1 MIGMPAR
8 RRQLAAVP
16 SAAIDPLAANPDAA
30 AITPAKP
37 PVDPR
42 DVSLLAFHK
51 EIEPCR
57 LCPTIAPW
65 RKFPLGRRG
74 TVRYGLIVLGEA
86 PGRVSLD
93 NGRPFS
99 NPRNL
104 MIRNAF
110 ARAIA
115 PLTLEPEQLLYFT
128 DTVKCWPSS
137 PSGANRSPSAAE
149 NALCVARHLS
159 RELAI
164 ARPLAV
170 FAIGAR
176 AAAAVLGHPV
186 KMIELHGRWLTTPAG
201 LRVLPLMHPST
212 INIAGMRK
220 AGIRSLLDYEE
231 RLADLF
237 RPELAPFLPNLTP
250 RIPSPG
256 SGCG

>member
-1 MIGMPAR
+1 MPTP

-16 SAAIDPLAANPDAA
+16 SVASDAPADNAVAAPSTLARS
-30 AITPAKP
+30 

-42 DVSLLAFHK
+42 DAALLTFHE
-51 EIEPCR
+51 EIASCH
-57 LCPTIAPW
+57 LCPSISPW

-74 TVRYGLIVLGEA
+74 TARYGLIVLGEA

-115 PLTLEPEQLLYFT
+115 PLTLAPEELLYFT
-128 DTVKCWPSS
+128 DTVKCWPAS
-137 PSGANRSPSAAE
+137 PSGANRSPSAGE
-149 NALCVARHLS
+149 NTLCVTRHLS

-164 ARPLAV
+164 ARPHAV

-176 AAAAVLGHPV
+176 AATAVLGHPV
-186 KMIELHGRWLTTPAG
+186 KMIELHGRWLITPAG

-220 AGIRSLLDYEE
+220 AGIRSLLEYEE

-237 RPELAPFLPNLTP
+237 RPELARFLPKLGL
-250 RIPSPG
+250 S
-256 SGCG
+256 

>member
-1 MIGMPAR
+1 MTAR
-8 RRQLAAVP
+8 RRQLAIP
-16 SAAIDPLAANPDAA
+16 SAAIDPPAANADTAV
-30 AITPAKP
+30 ITPSAGP
-37 PVDPR
+37 SDPR
-42 DVSLLAFHK
+42 DAPVLAFHE
-51 EIEPCR
+51 EIASCR

-74 TVRYGLIVLGEA
+74 TARYGFIVLGEA
-86 PGRVSLD
+86 PGRVSLE

-104 MIRNAF
+104 TIRNAF

-115 PLTLEPEQLLYFT
+115 PLRLAPEEMLYFT
-128 DTVKCWPSS
+128 DTVKCWPAS

-149 NALCVARHLS
+149 NALCVTRHLS
-159 RELAI
+159 RELAL
-164 ARPLAV
+164 ARPRAI

-186 KMIELHGRWLTTPAG
+186 KMLDLHGRWLTTPAG

-220 AGIRSLLDYEE
+220 VGIRSLLDYEE
-231 RLADLF
+231 RLAALF
-237 RPELAPFLPNLTP
+237 RAELEPF
-250 RIPSPG
+250 IPIALASEGVPAR
-256 SGCG
+256 